1 MMAVAR
7 REDRAPRGD
16 LVELLV
22 VGFVAGI
29 LSGLLGVGGGLIMV
43 PAMVLLLGLSQHAA
57 HAASLAAIVPIALAG
72 VLIFGQ
78 ASQVDPVAGAL
89 LSLGA
94 ILGVRIGAQL
104 MRRTEERRLRAAFGL
119 FLIAMALLLVFR

>member
-1 MMAVAR
+1 LLTS
-7 REDRAPRGD
+7 RAWRPPWVD

-22 VGFVAGI
+22 VGLVAGI
-29 LSGLLGVGGGLIMV
+29 ASGLLGVGGGLLIV
-43 PAMVLLLGLSQHAA
+43 PAMVLLLGLSQHVA

-94 ILGVRIGAQL
+94 VLGVRIGAQL
-104 MRRTEERRLRAAFGL
+104 MRRTAERRLRVSFGL
-119 FLIAMALLLVFR
+119 FLIAMALLLVIR

>member
-1 MMAVAR
+1 MMAVTR
-7 REDRAPRGD
+7 REDRAPRVD

-104 MRRTEERRLRAAFGL
+104 MRRTGERRLRAAFGL